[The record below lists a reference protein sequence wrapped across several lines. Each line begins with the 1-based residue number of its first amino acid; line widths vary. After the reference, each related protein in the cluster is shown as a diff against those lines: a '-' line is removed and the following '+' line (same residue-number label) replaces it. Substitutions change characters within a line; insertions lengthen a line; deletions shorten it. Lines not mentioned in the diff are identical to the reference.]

1 MRVAAS
7 SGISG
12 HQLHKGPEFPRE
24 RLRMGVADRA
34 VVLKEIIPHVC
45 VLKGERSSTLGS
57 FCLVSQQEAR
67 LPPGSCLHS
76 FQTCDPN
83 ELLRNFWEFS
93 HKVQSFFFFLHDSET
108 NRNQGQSTNGWDFL
122 QFKST
127 SLPGSRRDWAIWWGN
142 CWYCKLPET
151 SQRSRKQPACEDLEQ
166 IPTSQGKLA
175 GWWWRNPHLAK
186 DTVVSFW
193 GDFLQSRRH

>member
-1 MRVAAS
+1 
-7 SGISG
+7 
-12 HQLHKGPEFPRE
+12 
-24 RLRMGVADRA
+24 MGVADRA

-93 HKVQSFFFFLHDSET
+93 HKVQSFFFFFMTQKPTEIKVKARMAET
-108 NRNQGQSTNGWDFL
+108 FYSLNRRLCLAPEETEQYGGEIADTANYLKPVKGQENNQPVRTLS
-122 QFKST
+122 
-127 SLPGSRRDWAIWWGN
+127 
-142 CWYCKLPET
+142 
-151 SQRSRKQPACEDLEQ
+151 RSRQVKVNWQHDGGGIHILPKTRLYQFEVISCSHAG
-166 IPTSQGKLA
+166 IRHGIISRSKLICSLRGIA
-175 GWWWRNPHLAK
+175 RYK
-186 DTVVSFW
+186 
-193 GDFLQSRRH
+193 